1 MSVTHAVK
9 ILTTCLLA
17 LCSLSLVLP
26 AQTEKGDT
34 FIGRIS
40 DRGGRPLAD
49 AQVAVTSL
57 GTGLTRSHTTDERGE
72 YRIVFPENAPRY
84 VISVKRVGFTPL
96 QRTIVRHSKEA
107 EEIRLDLQFGATPL
121 ALSAVEIT
129 GESGGESPRDV
140 STATRRDATVPN
152 PIADI
157 LALKDTLHLSAV
169 QIVALSDISD
179 SLQSRNSAIYRDIRN
194 LLAKSQEAGD
204 VTQMSGTVAM
214 MLENASANTQH
225 AMADAERILRP
236 EQWLVL
242 PAGLRARPEAAEIS
256 SRDHSQ

>member
-1 MSVTHAVK
+1 MK
-9 ILTTCLLA
+9 LLT
-17 LCSLSLVLP
+17 SLVVAVCVLP
-26 AQTEKGDT
+26 PTLGAQPKKGDT
-34 FIGRIS
+34 FIGRVS
-40 DRGGRPLAD
+40 DLAGRPLSD

-57 GTGLTRSHTTDERGE
+57 GTGLTRTHTTDERGE
-72 YRIVFPENAPRY
+72 YRILFPENAPRY
-84 VISVKRVGFTPL
+84 VVSVKRVGFTPL
-96 QRTIVRHSKEA
+96 QRTVVRHSSEA

-129 GESGGESPRDV
+129 AGTDGR
-140 STATRRDATVPN
+140 ATERPASSADATVPN

-169 QIVALSDISD
+169 QIVALSDVSD
-179 SLQSRNSAIYRDIRN
+179 TLQSRNSTIYRDIRA

-214 MLENASANTQH
+214 MLENASTNTQR
-225 AMADAERILRP
+225 AIADAEKILRP

-242 PAGLRARPEAAEIS
+242 PAGIRARPETSETS
-256 SRDHSQ
+256 SIDKQ

>member
-1 MSVTHAVK
+1 MK
-9 ILTTCLLA
+9 LLTGSMLA
-17 LCSLSLVLP
+17 LCVLAP
-26 AQTEKGDT
+26 ATGAQSDKGDT
-34 FIGRIS
+34 FVGRVS
-40 DRGGRPLAD
+40 DLAGRPLSD

-57 GTGLTRSHTTDERGE
+57 GTGLTRSHSTDERGE
-72 YRIVFPENAPRY
+72 YRILFPENAPRY

-96 QRTIVRHSKEA
+96 QRTVVRHSREP

-129 GESGGESPRDV
+129 GGTGGEAPRESPA
-140 STATRRDATVPN
+140 SSKADATVPN

-179 SLQSRNSAIYRDIRN
+179 SLQSRNSAIYRDIRT

-204 VTQMSGTVAM
+204 VTQMSGTIAM
-214 MLENASANTQH
+214 MLETAATNTRH
-225 AMADAERILRP
+225 SMADAEKILRP
-236 EQWLVL
+236 DQWLVL
-242 PAGLRARPEAAEIS
+242 PAGLRARPESVETS
-256 SRDHSQ
+256 SSDQRQ

>member
-1 MSVTHAVK
+1 MF
-9 ILTTCLLA
+9 A
-17 LCSLSLVLP
+17 LCLWAPLTG
-26 AQTEKGDT
+26 AQSDKGDT
-34 FIGRIS
+34 FVGRVS
-40 DRGGRPLAD
+40 DLAGRPLSD

-57 GTGLTRSHTTDERGE
+57 GTGLTRSHSTDERGE
-72 YRIVFPENAPRY
+72 YRILFPENAPRY

-96 QRTIVRHSKEA
+96 QRTVVRHSREA

-129 GESGGESPRDV
+129 GGSGAAAPREPSPGPAV
-140 STATRRDATVPN
+140 DAIVPN
-152 PIADI
+152 PVADI

-179 SLQSRNSAIYRDIRN
+179 SLQSRNSAIYRDIRT

-214 MLENASANTQH
+214 MLENASTNTQH
-225 AMADAERILRP
+225 AIADAERILRP

-242 PAGLRARPEAAEIS
+242 PAGLRARPETMEMS
-256 SRDHSQ
+256 SSDRNQ